1 MAEIT
6 EKDKEI
12 SILTDD
18 NQNNNENNEVIDIIM
33 RQTTYTR
40 LETIAKMHEH
50 NNDVFKIIREFM
62 KTPPPPLPKE
72 TTLNQTIYKE
82 IRKTLG
88 SVDLDFKINSNAAL

>member
-1 MAEIT
+1 MEET
-6 EKDKEI
+6 SLNKEI
-12 SILTDD
+12 SILTEEC
-18 NQNNNENNEVIDIIM
+18 QNNNEHNEMVNIIM

-40 LETIAKMHEH
+40 LETIAKMSEH

-88 SVDLDFKINSNAAL
+88 SVDLDFKINSNATI

>member
-1 MAEIT
+1 MSETI
-6 EKDKEI
+6 EKEKQI
-12 SILTDD
+12 SILTD
-18 NQNNNENNEVIDIIM
+18 NVENNDENNEVVDIIM

-40 LETIAKMHEH
+40 LETIAKMNEH

-88 SVDLDFKINSNAAL
+88 SVDLDFKINSNAAI

>member
-1 MAEIT
+1 MEET
-6 EKDKEI
+6 TLNKEI
-12 SILTDD
+12 SILTEDC
-18 NQNNNENNEVIDIIM
+18 QNNNENNEMVNIIM

-40 LETIAKMHEH
+40 LETIAKMSEH

-88 SVDLDFKINSNAAL
+88 SVDLDFKINSNATI